1 MKKTINGKTYN
12 TETARELAC
21 WTNTIHSRNFDHYT
35 ETLYQRRD
43 GSLFIHGIGGPDSKY
58 AVRVGNGYSGGQD
71 LRPVSKAEAIASV
84 REYANTSEIPSI
96 LEEIEG
102 TEAVN
107 E

>member
-1 MKKTINGKTYN
+1 MITTRRRC
-12 TETARELAC
+12 TSVVMVAC
-21 WTNTIHSRNFDHYT
+21 LSTVS
-35 ETLYQRRD
+35 
-43 GSLFIHGIGGPDSKY
+43 GGPDSKY

-102 TEAVN
+102 TEAVSK
-107 E
+107 